1 MNALLHWRQGST
13 ELTMAVP
20 IHVTPIPPF
29 DSHGELSS
37 VAHRWQKWLKRFNL
51 FADASGCKNDKQKRQ
66 LPLHTAGSDV
76 QGNFYKLTETGTD
89 YKTAAE
95 KLSQYFT
102 PRKNTSYNRHKFRQ
116 EKQKEGETV
125 AQFVTRLRQLA
136 ALCDFPDDSVDSF
149 IRDQLI
155 DNCLAK
161 KMRTK
166 LLAERDLNL

>member
-1 MNALLHWRQGST
+1 MNALLHWRRGST

-29 DSHGELSS
+29 DPHGELSS
-37 VAHRWQKWLKRFNL
+37 VAHRWQKWLKSFNL
-51 FADASGCKNDKQKRQ
+51 FANAAGCKNDKQKRQ
-66 LPLHTAGSDV
+66 LLLHTAGSDI
-76 QGNFYKLTETGTD
+76 QDIFYALTETGTD

-95 KLSQYFT
+95 KLSQYFA

-136 ALCDFPDDSVDSF
+136 ALCDF
-149 IRDQLI
+149 
-155 DNCLAK
+155 DNV
-161 KMRTK
+161 TH
-166 LLAERDLNL
+166 